1 MEHPPRLALPS
12 VGRRTGSGGGL
23 WRRVQRRP
31 IRGCRR
37 RRTAHVYRQHSAG
50 RGSDWSKPRTDWSAR
65 RPEPESP
72 NGRGFDTFRRVRAG
86 DRTLSRAERRGSTYL
101 DVISRARVVF
111 AREGG
116 RSAKSCAKRRLASCT
131 RRRRHVFPPPAEL
144 GGSSGENKQV
154 ERRKIVRRVLM
165 WSLLRRRMNR
175 FHADVSRLPSR

>member
-12 VGRRTGSGGGL
+12 VGRRIGSGGGL

-50 RGSDWSKPRTDWSAR
+50 KGSDWSKPHTDWSTR

-72 NGRGFDTFRRVRAG
+72 NGRRFDTFRRVRAD
-86 DRTLSRAERRGSTYL
+86 DRTFGRAERRDSTYL
-101 DVISRARVVF
+101 DVLSHARVVF
-111 AREGG
+111 ARESG
-116 RSAKSCAKRRLASCT
+116 RLAKSCAKRHLASCT
-131 RRRRHVFPPPAEL
+131 HRRRHVFPPPAEL

-165 WSLLRRRMNR
+165 W
-175 FHADVSRLPSR
+175 RLYGGE